1 MSKKIKL
8 APEAEIT
15 ERLEDLVGYHLR
27 RVSLIDMNSFINHF
41 ADDNLRPIP
50 FSILCLIDE
59 NPGCSAADIGRM
71 LNLQRA
77 NMVHLLAEL
86 DDDNLIERRVEE
98 GDKRKQSLF
107 LTAHGATRLAEWRR
121 RVHQHESELLCRL
134 TVAERATLLRLL
146 AKIWIS
152 EDR

>member
-1 MSKKIKL
+1 M
-8 APEAEIT
+8 AAEAEPK

-27 RVSLIDMNSFINHF
+27 RVSLIDMNSFINRF

-86 DDDNLIERRVEE
+86 DDDNLIERRAEE

-107 LTAHGATRLAEWRR
+107 LTAHGAARLSEWRG
-121 RVHQHESELLCRL
+121 RVHQHESRLLHRL
-134 TVAERATLLRLL
+134 TSAERATLLRLL